1 MLLRN
6 GKYYSSPKYYL
17 KKNIIR
23 VKPIKCSI
31 CLDNYIKGAYIT
43 SCNKKNI
50 LKHSFHT
57 KCLLEIKKHS
67 NYLRTCPY
75 CQGLLVKPIIN
86 YKISQV

>member
-17 KKNIIR
+17 KKKNIPI
-23 VKPIKCSI
+23 KPEKCSI
-31 CLDNYIKGAYIT
+31 CLDNYSNGDYIT
-43 SCNKKNI
+43 SCNKKKI

-67 NYLRTCPY
+67 TFLRTCPY
-75 CQGLLVKPIIN
+75 CQGLLVKPIIS
-86 YKISQV
+86 YKITQV